1 MITQSSIITTKSLKS
16 IKTHLQ
22 SEANLS
28 PRLSPSGLTS
38 DAIILKNIPFFFFC
52 RNFCYNY
59 LKTTKG
65 KIIIMMIVIPNADKK
80 LINVLKALNS
90 MRTKPYEIIKQD
102 KIYTQ
107 DFIESIKKS
116 EQEFGTH
123 VKNGT
128 LKTFKTANEAFK
140 DAGLA

>member
-1 MITQSSIITTKSLKS
+1 
-16 IKTHLQ
+16 
-22 SEANLS
+22 
-28 PRLSPSGLTS
+28 
-38 DAIILKNIPFFFFC
+38 
-52 RNFCYNY
+52 
-59 LKTTKG
+59 
-65 KIIIMMIVIPNADKK
+65 
-80 LINVLKALNS
+80 

>member
-38 DAIILKNIPFFFFC
+38 DAIILKNIPFFFF
-52 RNFCYNY
+52 RRIFCYNY
-59 LKTTKG
+59 FKTTKG
-65 KIIIMMIVIPNADKK
+65 KIMMIVIPNADKK

>member
-1 MITQSSIITTKSLKS
+1 
-16 IKTHLQ
+16 
-22 SEANLS
+22 
-28 PRLSPSGLTS
+28 
-38 DAIILKNIPFFFFC
+38 
-52 RNFCYNY
+52 
-59 LKTTKG
+59 
-65 KIIIMMIVIPNADKK
+65 MMIVIPNADKK
-80 LINVLKALNS
+80 LIKVLKALNS

-140 DAGLA
+140 DAGLV

>member
-1 MITQSSIITTKSLKS
+1 
-16 IKTHLQ
+16 
-22 SEANLS
+22 
-28 PRLSPSGLTS
+28 
-38 DAIILKNIPFFFFC
+38 
-52 RNFCYNY
+52 
-59 LKTTKG
+59 
-65 KIIIMMIVIPNADKK
+65 MMTIVIPNADKK

>member
-38 DAIILKNIPFFFFC
+38 DAIILKNIPFFFFR

-59 LKTTKG
+59 FKTTKD
-65 KIIIMMIVIPNADKK
+65 KIMMIVIPNADKK